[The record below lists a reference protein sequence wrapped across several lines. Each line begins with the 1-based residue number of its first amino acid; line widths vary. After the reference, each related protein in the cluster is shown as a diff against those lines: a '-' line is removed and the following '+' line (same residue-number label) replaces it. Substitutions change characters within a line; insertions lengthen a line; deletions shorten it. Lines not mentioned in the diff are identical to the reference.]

1 MQPNLS
7 AFEALALVHCVV
19 DHHLRNLLVG
29 AGVAPT
35 GTRELVLPEV
45 PERDHMAKH
54 VFIARVSR

>member
-1 MQPNLS
+1 LDVNL
-7 AFEALALVHCVV
+7 ATLKTLALVHGVV

-45 PERDHMAKH
+45 LERDHMAKH